1 MADEKFLVTKEGLD
15 ELLKEQD
22 NLIHVVRDEVIRE
35 LQEARAQGDLSEN
48 ADYDAAR
55 DRQARVEARI
65 RDLEAMIANAEI
77 ISEDKKA
84 TTKKTV
90 SLGST
95 VTILD
100 MSTNEEETYNIVGS
114 IEADPLNGKLSNI
127 TPLATS
133 LMDHKIGDIV
143 EIETADEPYQVKVID
158 LKQRKRTEKYSVLF
172 LGIFVLNF
180 V

>member
-84 TTKKTV
+84 ATKKTV

-114 IEADPLNGKLSNI
+114 IEADPLNGKLSNL

-133 LMDHKIGDIV
+133 LMDHKIGDVV
-143 EIETADEPYQVKVID
+143 EIETAEEPYQVKVID
-158 LKQRKRTEKYSVLF
+158 LK
-172 LGIFVLNF
+172 
-180 V
+180 